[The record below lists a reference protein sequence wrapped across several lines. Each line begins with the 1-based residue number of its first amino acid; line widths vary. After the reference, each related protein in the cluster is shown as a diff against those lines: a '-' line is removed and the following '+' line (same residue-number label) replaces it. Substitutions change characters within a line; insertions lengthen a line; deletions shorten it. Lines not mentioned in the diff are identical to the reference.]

1 MGYYLNDEWSGGSSA
16 PLDQPQPPPRM
27 TIGGVPVNTTAD
39 GVRIDD
45 PTPPAP
51 APSADTAF
59 GRSYDMVEDTLKHLR
74 AYHDSVGEHA
84 AEYSQDGLAM
94 QLKRFGETPEARAL
108 DEAEAMADQRVAELA
123 EEAEQARRD
132 LAKEPDPVQS
142 TRIWSRHQR
151 IWDNKTGPELVGAVQ
166 KSIASATPEELGV
179 LMNET
184 EPYLESRG
192 LPTTI
197 VEPVL
202 EQAAPEYAAKKA
214 RAAKAEK
221 ARQIQRDNLR
231 KVRQGIAAGAAPKTP
246 LLRPDTY
253 DPDR

>member
-132 LAKEPDPVQS
+132 LAKEPDPFS
-142 TRIWSRHQR
+142 PHAS
-151 IWDNKTGPELVGAVQ
+151 GAVI
-166 KSIASATPEELGV
+166 SGSGTTRPAPSWWV
-179 LMNET
+179 R
-184 EPYLESRG
+184 SRS
-192 LPTTI
+192 PSRR
-197 VEPVL
+197 P
-202 EQAAPEYAAKKA
+202 
-214 RAAKAEK
+214 
-221 ARQIQRDNLR
+221 RQRSW
-231 KVRQGIAAGAAPKTP
+231 AF
-246 LLRPDTY
+246 
-253 DPDR
+253 